1 MNGEV
6 EKKAKK
12 WGISYNEYIRGK
24 VGMKMVKLIAIDLD
38 GTLLDKGKYISDKNI
53 EAIKFATDNAH
64 DYEIADN
71 KRQHAYEEQL
81 MATGRGTDIARVA
94 LRQETRSW
102 VQKAEPIPVKVI
114 EDYVD

>member
-1 MNGEV
+1 MTFFDDIKPPNVLFLEAVSVGHTDKAAAGKAGWTV
-6 EKKAKK
+6 EEAKAY
-12 WGISYNEYIRGK
+12 SEENSR
-24 VGMKMVKLIAIDLD
+24 
-38 GTLLDKGKYISDKNI
+38 
-53 EAIKFATDNAH
+53 

-114 EDYVD
+114 EDYID